1 MNAENKIM
9 RWDSDTEII
18 ILANICARIVINVC
32 RNVIDAND
40 KINYYLSDA
49 IKGNKR
55 RRRKREESITCHIIR
70 KKILPNVKL
79 ETHNGKKEKKKGLE
93 TS

>member
-18 ILANICARIVINVC
+18 ILANICARIVINVR

-40 KINYYLSDA
+40 KTNYYLSDA
-49 IKGNKR
+49 IKGN
-55 RRRKREESITCHIIR
+55 
-70 KKILPNVKL
+70 
-79 ETHNGKKEKKKGLE
+79 
-93 TS
+93 